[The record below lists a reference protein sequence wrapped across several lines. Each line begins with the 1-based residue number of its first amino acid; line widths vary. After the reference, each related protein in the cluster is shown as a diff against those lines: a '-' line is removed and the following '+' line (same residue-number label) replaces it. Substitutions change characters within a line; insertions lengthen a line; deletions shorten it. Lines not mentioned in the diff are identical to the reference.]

1 MDKRLSDFDK
11 VRAAYL
17 NRWGITPPNVGICCW
32 TTMTRAGQISTMRP
46 CNTFP
51 VG

>member
-11 VRAAYL
+11 VMSCLLEPLGDSR
-17 NRWGITPPNVGICCW
+17 PNVGICCW